1 MTTSYEEDITSPAYA
16 VTLGERMDDA
26 IARQAHAA
34 RGLIQWKQIA
44 QQSRELMKALEAEV
58 VINGGVGEIVL
69 DGKNAEQRASQLTA
83 ALNRHEQYTKTVEKL
98 RAAEREAQ
106 EAEADIDTTT
116 NEIRLCRTLLDFGR
130 SVNDRMAA
138 MEATNGWRRNQ

>member
-1 MTTSYEEDITSPAYA
+1 MTPTEDITSSAYA

-26 IARQAHAA
+26 IARQAQAA
-34 RGLIQWKQIA
+34 RGLIQWKQTA
-44 QQSRELMKALEAEV
+44 QLARETLKALEAEV

-83 ALNRHEQYTKTVEKL
+83 ALNRHDLYTKTVEKL

-106 EAEADIDTTT
+106 EAEADIDYTT
-116 NEIRLCRTLLDFGR
+116 NEIRLCRSLLDFGR

-138 MEATNGWRRNQ
+138 MEVTNGHRRNQ